1 MRDDVIRDDV
11 KREIAFPDGSQ
22 ITLHVSRLATARGRE
37 SAPFGSFASTCSPMN
52 KSRLDQLRSFYEED
66 PEDPFTRYALA
77 QEHLK
82 QDNSSRALT
91 LFEELVETDP
101 DYVGTYYH
109 LGKLYEQLDRTD
121 DALDTYEQGI
131 EVAREQEAQKALSE
145 LQDAKLKAEGIGF
158 E

>member
-1 MRDDVIRDDV
+1 MP
-11 KREIAFPDGSQ
+11 PD
-22 ITLHVSRLATARGRE
+22 RLE
-37 SAPFGSFASTCSPMN
+37 
-52 KSRLDQLRSFYEED
+52 QLKSFYEDD

-77 QEHLK
+77 QEYLK
-82 QDNSSRALT
+82 HDHTDRALA

-121 DALDTYEQGI
+121 DALDTYERGI
-131 EVAREQEAQKALSE
+131 EVAQEHGTQKDLSE
-145 LQDAKLKAEGIGF
+145 LKDAKLKAEGIGF

>member
-1 MRDDVIRDDV
+1 MPTD
-11 KREIAFPDGSQ
+11 
-22 ITLHVSRLATARGRE
+22 
-37 SAPFGSFASTCSPMN
+37 
-52 KSRLDQLRSFYEED
+52 RLDQLRSFYEED

-82 QDNSSRALT
+82 QDNPSRALA

-109 LGKLYEQLDRTD
+109 LGKLYERLGRPE
-121 DALDTYEQGI
+121 DAKATYRAGVEVCEDQG
-131 EVAREQEAQKALSE
+131 ATKDLSE
-145 LQDAKLKAEGIGF
+145 LRDALMQMEV

>member
-1 MRDDVIRDDV
+1 M
-11 KREIAFPDGSQ
+11 GNN
-22 ITLHVSRLATARGRE
+22 RLA
-37 SAPFGSFASTCSPMN
+37 
-52 KSRLDQLRSFYEED
+52 QLKSFYEED

-82 QDNSSRALT
+82 HDHTERALA
-91 LFEELVETDP
+91 LFEELVETTP

-109 LGKLYEQLDRTD
+109 LGKLYEQLGRTD
-121 DALDTYEQGI
+121 DALDTYERGI
-131 EVAREQEAQKALSE
+131 EVAREQGEQKSLSE